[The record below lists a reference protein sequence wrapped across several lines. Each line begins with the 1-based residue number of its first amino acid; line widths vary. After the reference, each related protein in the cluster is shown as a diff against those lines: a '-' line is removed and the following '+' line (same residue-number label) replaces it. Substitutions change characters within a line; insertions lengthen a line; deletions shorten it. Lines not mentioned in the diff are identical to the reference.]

1 MEAAA
6 SEEMSEAFAK
16 PNGRPGLRLLWMTH
30 LSVPITSAPHLAQVA
45 IVLVFLERQNISSL
59 PSHCSWTCSPG
70 GPLTEGGACPGQP
83 DTDGHPPP
91 ASLGA
96 LHMAGPAWPAPGT
109 GLGLPASTSV
119 RGSSR
124 CQARPALAD
133 KILISLLRSP
143 EWDPI
148 FMSELGNE
156 LHLSSP
162 FSMRKVS
169 RRSG

>member
-1 MEAAA
+1 MPV
-6 SEEMSEAFAK
+6 SLKLMSTAMSPWK
-16 PNGRPGLRLLWMTH
+16 GPST
-30 LSVPITSAPHLAQVA
+30 
-45 IVLVFLERQNISSL
+45 FL
-59 PSHCSWTCSPG
+59 
-70 GPLTEGGACPGQP
+70 
-83 DTDGHPPP
+83 
-91 ASLGA
+91 
-96 LHMAGPAWPAPGT
+96 PAWPAPGM
-109 GLGLPASTSV
+109 GLGLSTSTCV
-119 RGSSR
+119 WGPSCS
-124 CQARPALAD
+124 QTRPALAD

>member
-1 MEAAA
+1 MPQAAGAWLMCLCLLHQHPALGTGGHSTGVCGVEFSSFPTAHGCSGA
-6 SEEMSEAFAK
+6 SQG
-16 PNGRPGLRLLWMTH
+16 GRPVSLTLMSTVMSLWKGPSTLL
-30 LSVPITSAPHLAQVA
+30 LA
-45 IVLVFLERQNISSL
+45 
-59 PSHCSWTCSPG
+59 WSP
-70 GPLTEGGACPGQP
+70 PGM
-83 DTDGHPPP
+83 GF
-91 ASLGA
+91 
-96 LHMAGPAWPAPGT
+96 
-109 GLGLPASTSV
+109 GLPASTCVWGPSC
-119 RGSSR
+119 S
-124 CQARPALAD
+124 QTRPALAD

>member
-1 MEAAA
+1 MLHRR
-6 SEEMSEAFAK
+6 K
-16 PNGRPGLRLLWMTH
+16 CRRT
-30 LSVPITSAPHLAQVA
+30 
-45 IVLVFLERQNISSL
+45 L
-59 PSHCSWTCSPG
+59 PSPMVSQAHGFSGPLTCLPPSPG
-70 GPLTEGGACPGQP
+70 PSTGHRWLLYWCLWKTENVLPPFLLLMDILLRGPLTEGDACPDQP
-83 DTDGHPPP
+83 DTDEHRPP
-91 ASLGA
+91 AGLGA
-96 LHMAGPAWPAPGT
+96 LHTAGPAWPAPGT

-119 RGSSR
+119 RGSAC